1 MNINA
6 DDRWKVFSN
15 NNITVSS
22 TNKYVSVC
30 RAKQTLFS
38 SEGILLEF
46 PAILAYLQELRCQI
60 RIDVKRDHLR
70 MINELTRDIL
80 EVIALMIDGN
90 PENCQKLVR
99 KDWLDIFFDLL
110 DIQAFFEGV
119 LKVLHLAVKG
129 SPTVLTLFSENSE
142 YFDRIF
148 NLLRKFGRNEKVL
161 DLLSA
166 LCVHEGVAIRRNQDN
181 ITKLLLC
188 SDIRNSLFLKT
199 YSVSIVDFFRPN
211 ICLHYAPGS
220 ASYAEW
226 FFEVEFKSTSDNN
239 DDTLHTRVGWAYAE
253 YFKTEPTVIAYE
265 SQTQFEAEPVKV
277 GVGSDLTSFGFDGQF
292 IWIGG
297 NKYPVER
304 SMDERIHIFHEPI
317 TVGCY
322 LDIQKG
328 RAWFFL
334 NGKQINIS
342 ITGIVPEEYMTPV
355 VSLRGQVE
363 AVVRFGKEYGKFK
376 YPPPQNLFKP
386 APLCDARLSI
396 HDSLKMEK
404 WVCPDQMDNRQIDI
418 ATPEDPLPQGVVT
431 LSSPISLEKFN
442 AFIPIQA
449 QDLEPMTPSTSI
461 ADTRRKSLPDFA
473 MAFQLGSKK
482 QDLAEFL
489 HDAWSEK
496 CISLEYKWGKVTD
509 PLKKTMRELDH
520 FDKLDEHDQEEYI
533 ALAEVLID
541 GLNKYDCN
549 FDLLNWKYDRP
560 RRRSEVYQPMQYNLS
575 KPHWNRY
582 HDAISRQLTEYVHNQ
597 LCMKRIQR
605 GWRYGYELDEQLKLH
620 PSLRPLESFEQTTL
634 TYLRLRHLINST
646 IQLVLASSGG
656 NLELKQEEETKVG
669 MSEEIKSET
678 RFTTFKVSN
687 QFAVSYSE
695 KGNNRWYFEAIIKS
709 EGQIRVGWATTDATP
724 GVPLG
729 DDKHSYAFSGYL
741 VACKCHNNTE
751 SFGKTWKKDSI
762 LGCFLDLN
770 DGTIIFSLDGL
781 FLRSSNNVKYAFNN
795 IPVDKH
801 YLPAVSLGPE
811 QRAILNFGQKEDSLQ
826 MLQRTFEQS
835 EVFRPFGEGIISNI
849 PIYISLKANDSVKI
863 EKSGS
868 QPVRILNPPKQ
879 WKTPPPIKIQ
889 LKKKTRMLC
898 ISLNMGI
905 CPINAKEERFSF
917 SVSIPNL
924 DKRQTYERGFI
935 GFTTSHFTQMNSQYQ
950 PQTIGEIASP
960 GPIYSLDKE
969 CLGAGIV
976 GEENTPGE
984 LISFYL
990 IPLTTLIDQFTNEKP
1005 QAVNTNFL
1013 RVTCVMDLT
1022 TSMIQFYLD
1031 EDCISEIPL
1040 LNSNFSL
1047 YPTLL
1052 YAGNIG
1058 EIIEFDFNKFRDCS
1072 PFIHGLLDPAICGD
1086 NVFTERMHLRI
1097 STPHKWSNLEL
1108 NSNRFSIHLKRDEGI
1123 SINSKLMPS
1132 KASLLDSET
1141 YEDNAFASLGEDMPR
1156 RFSRVYSIEAEV
1168 THLEEDTFE
1177 FFPYQIPKFEK
1188 HLYHPNK
1195 NMYLLVPEES
1205 SLISLMD
1212 AVENNQL
1219 IEFYTKTILLLISV
1233 CDKDFIKAKE
1243 MVLEYVG
1250 FQHLLSSLELGIQQL
1265 IPVQLSLAIYKLCI
1279 ALFLEAEFNLKA
1291 MTRKESLIEMMTGPS
1306 QIITVLPRDPTVND
1320 YYEED
1325 SSASSVSR
1333 WHFYYGSQLLTQLKG
1348 MVFAKLWEIMTYKVY
1363 TCTFLKEKNMREGV
1377 LMPLLNV
1384 IKHLVLTEKLD
1395 PVEYTWLMLI
1405 IEPKYKGYISD
1416 ETRYN
1421 KLPFE
1426 EGLLSILDLEDS
1438 IKYEIC
1444 CILDYLY
1451 DLHVRR
1457 QVYKTVHFMMNI
1469 SNELKQKQEEKME
1482 FFKNQPHHPSGRELR
1497 QPPNQQIEYFLEQ
1510 VTLRGVD
1517 KFYEQPIDKLKNY
1530 YFYFKST
1537 FECLAKVSEENE
1549 IKPTN
1554 QNLNSDFTI
1563 SAVRTTKLRDLVIE
1577 GLLKWAR
1584 QIADNHPLREIT
1596 FSLVRRYMSRVEEFR
1611 EVLARTYV
1619 LPKGSQRSETLEASR
1634 AAEIL
1639 GALGYLRSVLNIK
1652 LNQEDETRLTLAIST
1667 LTNANVLFQYPDS
1680 LFILGVYEAVLN
1692 VMEHILRECLPKQV
1706 QNKLKKRISVKFGTL
1721 RKMHSFGIT
1730 QNTFACCIHFLCSLI
1745 RYFPLFSIHS
1755 SNSTD
1760 VFFSEIDKLIELSF
1774 IYVHST
1780 KKDTLSSPLEV
1791 VNSLIKQN
1799 EKLTLSLK
1807 ENQINQILEFLTNT
1821 LFKVP
1826 ENKLRKFEVE
1836 YEYRHGLCYLDFL
1849 KYAVSSQE
1857 KYIETNAKIV
1867 VMYFINHKETIDLT
1881 LLKFFNKQTTTSEPE
1896 LLFYTNFLDLLGKLI
1911 CHVLRKCT
1919 YLVSRRS
1926 T

>member
-1 MNINA
+1 
-6 DDRWKVFSN
+6 
-15 NNITVSS
+15 
-22 TNKYVSVC
+22 
-30 RAKQTLFS
+30 
-38 SEGILLEF
+38 
-46 PAILAYLQELRCQI
+46 
-60 RIDVKRDHLR
+60 

-129 SPTVLTLFSENSE
+129 SPAVLTLFSENSE

-148 NLLRKFGRNEKVL
+148 NLLKKFGRNEKVL

-181 ITKLLLC
+181 ITNRLLC

-199 YSVSIVDFFRPN
+199 YSVGIVDFFRPN
-211 ICLHYAPGS
+211 IFLHYLPGS

-226 FFEVEFKSTSDNN
+226 FFEVEFKSISDNS
-239 DDTLHTRVGWAYAE
+239 DDNLHTRVGWAYAE

-265 SQTQFEAEPVKV
+265 SQTLDTEQVNM

-297 NKYPVER
+297 NKYPVEG
-304 SMDERIHIFHEPI
+304 SMDERIQIVYEPI
-317 TVGCY
+317 TIGCY
-322 LDIQKG
+322 LDMQKG

-334 NGKQINIS
+334 NGKQVNIS
-342 ITGIVPEEYMTPV
+342 ITGIVPEEYMTPI

-363 AVVRFGKEYGKFK
+363 AIVRFGKEFGKYK
-376 YPPPQNLFKP
+376 YPPPQHLFKP

-404 WVCPDQMDNRQIDI
+404 WVCPDQMDNRQLDI

-442 AFIPIQA
+442 VFIPMQA
-449 QDLEPMTPSTSI
+449 PDLEPMTPSTSM
-461 ADTRRKSLPDFA
+461 ADRRKSLPDFA
-473 MAFQLGSKK
+473 IAFQLGSKK

-496 CISLEYKWGKVTD
+496 CLSLEYKWGEVTD

-520 FDKLDEHDQEEYI
+520 FDKLEQHDQEDYI
-533 ALAEVLID
+533 ALAEVLIE
-541 GLNKYDCN
+541 GLSKYDCN

-560 RRRSEVYQPMQYNLS
+560 RRRSEVYQPMHYNLVKS
-575 KPHWNRY
+575 HWNRY
-582 HDAISRQLTEYVHNQ
+582 HDAISRQLAEYVHNQ
-597 LCMKRIQR
+597 LCMKKIQR
-605 GWRYGYELDEQLKLH
+605 GWRYGYELDEKLKLH

-656 NLELKQEEETKVG
+656 NLELKQEEETKMG
-669 MSEEIKSET
+669 ASEEVKSET

-687 QFAVSYSE
+687 QFAVSYNE
-695 KGNNRWYFEAIIKS
+695 NGNNRWYFEAIIKS

-724 GVPLG
+724 GIPLG

-751 SFGKTWKKDSI
+751 SFGKTWKKDSV

-770 DGTIIFSLDGL
+770 EGTIIFSLDGL
-781 FLRSSNNVKYAFNN
+781 FLRSNNNVKYAFNH
-795 IPVDKH
+795 IPVGK
-801 YLPAVSLGPE
+801 YYVPAVSLGPE
-811 QRAILNFGQKEDSLQ
+811 QKVILNFGQKQDSLQ
-826 MLQRTFEQS
+826 MLQKTFEQS
-835 EVFRPFGEGIISNI
+835 EVFTPFGEGIISKI
-849 PIYISLKANDSVKI
+849 PIYISLKTNDSVKI
-863 EKSGS
+863 ENNGTL
-868 QPVRILNPPKQ
+868 PVRILNPPKQ
-879 WKTPPPIKIQ
+879 SKTQPPIKIQ
-889 LKKKTRMLC
+889 LTKKTRMLY

-905 CPINAKEERFSF
+905 CPLKAKQERFSF

-950 PQTIGEIASP
+950 MQTIGEVATP
-960 GPIYSLDKE
+960 GPVYSLDKE

-990 IPLTTLIDQFTNEKP
+990 IPLTTFIDQFTNEKP

-1013 RVTCVMDLT
+1013 RVTCILDLT

-1031 EDCISEIPL
+1031 EDCVKEIPL
-1040 LNSNFSL
+1040 QNLNFYL

-1052 YAGNIG
+1052 YAGNLG

-1086 NVFTERMHLRI
+1086 NLFTERMHLRI

-1108 NSNRFSIHLKRDEGI
+1108 NSNRFSIHLERDEGI
-1123 SINSKLMPS
+1123 SIKSKLIPS
-1132 KASLLDSET
+1132 QTSLLDVDA
-1141 YEDNAFASLGEDMPR
+1141 YEDSAFANVGEDTPR
-1156 RFSRVYSIEAEV
+1156 RFSRVYSIETEV

-1177 FFPYQIPKFEK
+1177 FFPFQIPKFDK
-1188 HLYHPNK
+1188 HLYQPNK

-1243 MVLEYVG
+1243 IVLDYVG

-1291 MTRKESLIEMMTGPS
+1291 MTRKESLIEMMTSPS
-1306 QIITVLPRDPTVND
+1306 QIITVLPRDPTINGT
-1320 YYEED
+1320 YGEEG
-1325 SSASSVSR
+1325 SGGSVSR
-1333 WHFYYGSQLLTQLKG
+1333 WDFYYGSQLLSQLKG
-1348 MVFAKLWEIMTYKVY
+1348 MVFAKLWEIMSQKIY
-1363 TCTFLKEKNMREGV
+1363 TCSFLKEKNMLGGV
-1377 LMPLLNV
+1377 LMPLLDV

-1395 PVEYTWLMLI
+1395 PMEYTWLMLI
-1405 IEPKYKGYISD
+1405 IEPKYIGYITD
-1416 ETRYN
+1416 ETRRN
-1421 KLPFE
+1421 EIPFE
-1426 EGLLSILDLEDS
+1426 QGLLSILDLEDS

-1444 CILDYLY
+1444 GILDYLY
-1451 DLHVRR
+1451 DLHIRR

-1469 SNELKQKQEEKME
+1469 GNELKERQEEKME

-1497 QPPNQQIEYFLEQ
+1497 QPPSQQIEYFLEQ
-1510 VTLRGVD
+1510 VTLCGVD
-1517 KFYEQPIDKLKNY
+1517 KFYESPINKLKNY
-1530 YFYFKST
+1530 YCYFKST
-1537 FECLAKVSEENE
+1537 LECLSKVSEETE
-1549 IKPTN
+1549 IKPAHTGKQDEYLGSN
-1554 QNLNSDFTI
+1554 YNTSVFEP
-1563 SAVRTTKLRDLVIE
+1563 RTTKLRDIIIE
-1577 GLLKWAR
+1577 RLLKWAKL
-1584 QIADNHPLREIT
+1584 IADNHPLREII

-1611 EVLARTYV
+1611 DVLARTYV
-1619 LPKGSQRSETLEASR
+1619 LPKGSQRSETSEASR

-1652 LNQEDETRLTLAIST
+1652 LNQDDETRLTLAIST

-1706 QNKLKKRISVKFGTL
+1706 QSKLKKRISVKFGTL

-1760 VFFSEIDKLIELSF
+1760 VFFSQIDKLIELSF

-1780 KKDTLSSPLEV
+1780 KKYALSSPLEV

-1826 ENKLRKFEVE
+1826 DNKLRKIEVE

-1867 VMYFINHKETIDLT
+1867 VMYFINHKETIDLA
-1881 LLKFFNKQTTTSEPE
+1881 LHSFFSKQTVTSEPQ
-1896 LLFYTNFLDLLGKLI
+1896 LSFYTNFLDLLGKSNSFVDINRTRPANIWDIFLPE
-1911 CHVLRKCT
+1911 
-1919 YLVSRRS
+1919 SD
-1926 T
+1926 